1 MAMKELKQEEF
12 DDFIRKNRIAVIDF
26 WAPWC
31 MPCLALSPVL
41 EELENEFDG
50 VAFAKV
56 NVDRNVDL
64 ARQFGIMS
72 IPTIIIFV
80 NGKEADRIIGLVSKE
95 ELRERILTY
104 SGSFSP

>member
-1 MAMKELKQEEF
+1 MAMKELNQEEF
-12 DDFIRKNRIAVIDF
+12 DDFIRQNKIAVIDF

-31 MPCLALSPVL
+31 MPCLALSPIL
-41 EELENEFDG
+41 KELENEFDG

-80 NGKEADRIIGLVSKE
+80 DGKEADRIIGLVPKE